1 MDERSI
7 ASLKKLFDRYR
18 IVFWYDDK
26 SNLREDFEALE
37 LDGVTKVEIDNN
49 EFSLKYRMLREEPK
63 TKFLLYHEG
72 PRPDDE
78 HNWLLDVFLYQGEF
92 HTDQSAIILSEL
104 NLDPKFLNLIEHHMV
119 FFENKNRV
127 NQLKKQLSHQET
139 LQDFQLKLLAVCCG
153 TESEKF
159 DYALM
164 ALLEEASIEEDDRM
178 HTVERCGLSA
188 FLWSEVKRR
197 YGYAST
203 EVGIT
208 DFAFEL
214 FASAFASETGDHAT
228 LSRAAGVF
236 LKQWKDSK
244 TFSSGYGRYSGQC
257 AEQLN
262 IADKLTSIEF
272 RQLIDCDLFEVIDRH
287 IIKGILA
294 QVKDRTVNDEQVN
307 SWIRKRRTLHWH
319 DTYRHHYDA
328 LIHASRF
335 LTLIPTLVLSIQG
348 MGEGVRLYSTTL
360 SEVDRL
366 YRKYLL
372 HVGKADA
379 SSLFADL
386 TKDVE
391 NHYNNTFLL
400 PLSSSWHDAIER
412 EKRWDA
418 SPVPL
423 QRNFFTR
430 HVNRENKVCVI
441 ISDAL
446 RYEVADELTS
456 LINGEDRFTAEIEPM
471 LSMLPSY
478 TQLGMASLLP
488 NKELVIGDK
497 GIVSVDGASSM
508 GKANRDGILKKALD
522 GKASAVDA
530 ESILNMKVE
539 DCKPL
544 VRDNQVLYVY
554 HNVIDKVGDDRD
566 SEEKVF
572 TACEEA
578 LDDLQKLVR
587 KLSSANANNIII
599 TADHGFLYQNN
610 VLDDSDFVGLPV
622 LNEGAFLTDRR
633 FLVGTKLK
641 DNSSMIAFTASQ
653 LHLGGNYEIQ
663 IPRGINRLRVKGS
676 GSRYVHGGATL
687 QEVVIPVVK
696 INKKRQ
702 GDVSFVSVSVLT
714 GTSNRITSGQLGVTF
729 YQNQPI
735 SAKVKSLRIRAGI
748 YTADDVLISEQKELL
763 FDFTSEHARDRENR
777 VRFLFA
783 NTSEAMRSQKVEL
796 RLEVPIE
803 NTSKWKPYIAYPYM
817 LDRKMGT
824 DF

>member
-1 MDERSI
+1 MDERSV
-7 ASLKKLFDRYR
+7 ASLQKLFDRYR

-26 SNLREDFEALE
+26 KNLRDDFEALE
-37 LDGVTKVEIDNN
+37 LDGVIKVEIDNN
-49 EFSLKYRMLREEPK
+49 EFSLKYRMLREEPQ

-104 NLDPKFLNLIEHHMV
+104 NLDPKFLNLIEQHMV

-127 NQLKKQLSHQET
+127 SQLKKQLSQQET

-164 ALLEEASIEEDDRM
+164 ALLEEASMDEDDKM
-178 HTVERCGLSA
+178 HTVERCGLST

-197 YGYAST
+197 YGYQST

-214 FASAFASETGDHAT
+214 FASAFAVETGEHAT

-244 TFSSGYGRYSGQC
+244 TYSTGYSRYSQQC
-257 AEQLN
+257 ADNLG
-262 IADKLTSIEF
+262 IADKLTVIDF
-272 RQLIDCDLFEVIDRH
+272 RQLLDCDLFEIIDRH
-287 IIKGILA
+287 IIKGVLT
-294 QVKDRTVNDEQVN
+294 QVKNRTVNDEQVN
-307 SWIRKRRTLHWH
+307 SWIRQRRALHWH

-328 LIHASRF
+328 LVNASRF

-360 SEVDRL
+360 CEVDRL

-391 NHYNNTFLL
+391 NHYNNSYLL

-412 EKRWDA
+412 EKQWDA
-418 SPVPL
+418 SPVLL

-446 RYEVADELTS
+446 RYEVADELAF
-456 LINGEDRFTAEIEPM
+456 LINGEDRFNAEIEPM

-508 GKANRDGILKKALD
+508 GKANRDAILKKSLD
-522 GKASAVDA
+522 GKAAAMDA
-530 ESILNMKVE
+530 ETILTMKVE

-554 HNVIDKVGDDRD
+554 HNVIDKIGDDRD

-622 LNEGAFLTDRR
+622 LNDGAFLTDRR
-633 FLVGTKLK
+633 FLVGKNLK
-641 DNSSMIAFTASQ
+641 ANPSMLSFSASE
-653 LHLGGNYEIQ
+653 LHLSGDICVQ
-663 IPRGINRLRVKGS
+663 VPRGINRMRMKGS
-676 GSRYVHGGATL
+676 GSRYVHGGASL
-687 QEVVIPVVK
+687 QEVVVPVIKV
-696 INKKRQ
+696 NKGRQ
-702 GDVSFVSVSVLT
+702 AD
-714 GTSNRITSGQLGVTF
+714 TSYVEVNIIQGASNKITSGQLGVTF
-729 YQNQPI
+729 YQSQPT
-735 SAKVKSLRIRAGI
+735 SAKVKPLRIRAGI
-748 YTADDVLISEQKELL
+748 YTADNVLISESKELI
-763 FDFTSEHARDRENR
+763 FDFTSEHARDREKL

-783 NTSEAMRSQKVEL
+783 NTPEAMKGQKVEL
-796 RLEVPIE
+796 RLEIPIE
-803 NTSKWKPYIAYPYM
+803 NTSKWKPYLSYPYM

>member
-1 MDERSI
+1 MDERSV
-7 ASLKKLFDRYR
+7 ASLQKLFDRYR

-26 SNLREDFEALE
+26 KNLRDDFEALE
-37 LDGVTKVEIDNN
+37 LDGVTKVEIENN
-49 EFSLKYRMLREEPK
+49 EFSLKYRMLREEPN

-104 NLDPKFLNLIEHHMV
+104 NLDPKFLNLIEEHMV
-119 FFENKNRV
+119 FFENKSRV
-127 NQLKKQLSHQET
+127 SQLKKQLSHKET
-139 LQDFQLKLLAVCCG
+139 LQDFQLKLLAVCCAS
-153 TESEKF
+153 ESEKF

-164 ALLEEASIEEDDRM
+164 ALLEEASMDEDDKL
-178 HTVERCGLSA
+178 HTVERCGLST

-197 YGYAST
+197 YGYEST
-203 EVGIT
+203 EAGIT

-214 FASAFASETGDHAT
+214 FASAFAVETGEHTT

-244 TFSSGYGRYSGQC
+244 TFSTGYSRYSQKC
-257 AEQLN
+257 ADNLG
-262 IADKLTSIEF
+262 IADKLTVIDF
-272 RQLIDCDLFEVIDRH
+272 RQLLDCDLFEIIDRH

-294 QVKDRTVNDEQVN
+294 QVKGRTVNDEQIN
-307 SWIRKRRTLHWH
+307 TWIRQRRTLHWH
-319 DTYRHHYDA
+319 DTYRHHYEA
-328 LIHASRF
+328 LLNASRF
-335 LTLIPTLVLSIQG
+335 LTVIPTLVLSIQG
-348 MGEGVRLYSTTL
+348 MNEGVRLYGTTL
-360 SEVDRL
+360 CEVDRL

-372 HVGKADA
+372 HVSKADA

-391 NHYNNTFLL
+391 NHYNNSYLL

-412 EKRWDA
+412 EKKWDA
-418 SPVPL
+418 SSVPL

-446 RYEVADELTS
+446 RYEVADELTA
-456 LINGEDRFTAEIEPM
+456 LINGEDRFAAEIEPM

-488 NKELVIGDK
+488 NKELVIEDK
-497 GIVSVDGASSM
+497 GIVSVDGASTM
-508 GKANRDGILKKALD
+508 GKANRVAILKKALD
-522 GKASAVDA
+522 GNASAVDA

-554 HNVIDKVGDDRD
+554 HNVIDKIGDDRD
-566 SEEKVF
+566 SEERVF
-572 TACEEA
+572 IACEEA
-578 LDDLQKLVR
+578 LNDLQKLVR

-622 LNEGAFLTDRR
+622 SDEGAFLTDRR

-641 DNSSMIAFTASQ
+641 DNSSMITFTASQ
-653 LHLGGNYEIQ
+653 LHLAGDYEVQ
-663 IPRGINRLRVKGS
+663 ISRGINRRRVKGS
-676 GSRYVHGGATL
+676 GSRYVHGGASL

-696 INKKRQ
+696 VNKKRQ

-714 GTSNRITSGQLGVTF
+714 GSSNRITSGQLGVTF

-735 SAKVKSLRIRAGI
+735 NAKVKQLRIRAGI
-748 YTADDVLISEQKELL
+748 YTADNVLISESKELI
-763 FDFTSEHARDRENR
+763 FDFTSEHARDREKL
-777 VRFLFA
+777 VRFLFS
-783 NTSEAMRSQKVEL
+783 NTPEAMKGQKVEL
-796 RLEVPIE
+796 RLEIPIE
-803 NTSKWKPYIAYPYM
+803 NTSKWKPYASYPYM
-817 LDRKMGT
+817 LQRQMAT

>member
-1 MDERSI
+1 
-7 ASLKKLFDRYR
+7 
-18 IVFWYDDK
+18 
-26 SNLREDFEALE
+26 
-37 LDGVTKVEIDNN
+37 
-49 EFSLKYRMLREEPK
+49 
-63 TKFLLYHEG
+63 
-72 PRPDDE
+72 
-78 HNWLLDVFLYQGEF
+78 VFLYQGEF

-104 NLDPKFLNLIEHHMV
+104 DLDPKLLNLIEQHMV

-127 NQLKKQLSHQET
+127 SQLKKQLSQQET

-153 TESEKF
+153 SDSEKF

-164 ALLEEASIEEDDRM
+164 ALLEEASLDEDEKM
-178 HTVERCGLSA
+178 HLVERCGLSA

-197 YGYAST
+197 YGYTST

-257 AEQLN
+257 AENLG
-262 IADKLTSIEF
+262 IGDKLTSIDF

-294 QVKDRTVNDEQVN
+294 QVKLRTANDETVNT
-307 SWIRKRRTLHWH
+307 WIRQRKTLHWYE
-319 DTYRHHYDA
+319 TYLHHYEA
-328 LIHASRF
+328 LANASRF
-335 LTLIPTLVLSIQG
+335 LILIPTLVLSIQG
-348 MGEGVRLYSTTL
+348 LGEGVRLYSTTL
-360 SEVDRL
+360 CVVDRL

-391 NHYNNTFLL
+391 NHYNNSFLL

-412 EKRWDA
+412 EKNWDA
-418 SPVPL
+418 SPAPL

-430 HVNRENKVCVI
+430 QVNRDSKVCVI

-446 RYEVADELTS
+446 RYEVADELTA
-456 LINGEDRFTAEIEPM
+456 LVNGEDRFTAEIEPM

-497 GIVSVDGASSM
+497 GIVSVDGTSSM
-508 GKANRDGILKKALD
+508 GKANRDTILKKALN
-522 GKASAVDA
+522 GNASAVDA
-530 ESILNMKVE
+530 ETILTMKVE

-554 HNVIDKVGDDRD
+554 HNVIDKIGDDRD

-587 KLSSANANNIII
+587 KLTSANANNIII

-610 VLDDSDFVGLPV
+610 VLDDSDFMGLPV
-622 LNEGAFLTDRR
+622 SDEGAFLTDRR

-641 DNSSMIAFTASQ
+641 DNQSMMAFTASQ
-653 LHLGGNYEIQ
+653 LHLSGNYEIQ
-663 IPRGINRLRVKGS
+663 IPRGINRRRVKGS

-702 GDVSFVSVSVLT
+702 GDVSFVKVSVLT
-714 GTSNRITSGQLGVTF
+714 GSGNRITSGQLGVTF
-729 YQNQPI
+729 YQNEPI
-735 SAKVKSLRIRAGI
+735 SAKVKPLRIRAGI
-748 YTADDVLISEQKELL
+748 YTADNVLISESKELL

-783 NTSEAMRSQKVEL
+783 NTSEAMKSQKVEL

-803 NTSKWKPYIAYPYM
+803 NTSKWKPYISYPYM